1 MDEIK
6 QNRKQKKPGRVLLVA
21 QYVYSDSKQG
31 YDAQCPY
38 WRWRKKRADV
48 IGEYKARLKNC
59 SRCCETAVVQ
69 SVFDNIGIRFGIFLK
84 VIGANLLAAAGKYHQ
99 SDKKKKQDYFFLTD
113 IKIQCLAK
121 SSCREYGE
129 NDVKGGHRLLLS
141 ECGNNA

>member
-48 IGEYKARLKNC
+48 IGEWEQNKVQHQINFLPDDIYLVPDDDLLDEIRMEEGEVLYKYR
-59 SRCCETAVVQ
+59 Q
-69 SVFDNIGIRFGIFLK
+69 FMI
-84 VIGANLLAAAGKYHQ
+84 
-99 SDKKKKQDYFFLTD
+99 
-113 IKIQCLAK
+113 AK
-121 SSCREYGE
+121 GY
-129 NDVKGGHRLLLS
+129 S
-141 ECGNNA
+141 EMWLNNPYIEL